1 MSELG
6 IIKLAYMQD
15 FYDLVREI
23 DPYIIQQQAFSKRI
37 HLDSIAFNGEAIPCY
52 DYNKEEEEYIP
63 TKEECAIFKKT
74 CDEYIARRCFE
85 ELGWD
90 VFEKLCIQDGLDDLL
105 IKARPC
111 MSADGQCSMF
121 CRYYGGKCRYEAN
134 CTECNA

>member
-15 FYDLVREI
+15 FYDLV
-23 DPYIIQQQAFSKRI
+23 DPYIIQQQAF
-37 HLDSIAFNGEAIPCY
+37 HPNSIVFNGETIPCY
-52 DYNKEEEEYIP
+52 DYNREEEYIP

-74 CDEYIARRCFE
+74 RDKYIAKRCFE

-90 VFEKLCIQDGLDDLL
+90 VFEKLCIQDGLNDLL